1 MGLLLFL
8 VRYELFKNSLTK
20 RNVLLELIFIFE
32 CFKTTTSN
40 MSPKVI
46 NLFQP
51 RQSNSELYNKAIN
64 QIIAHFKKE
73 RVKLD
78 ESLLNYLNLIIEG
91 WNIANLRSR
100 TTHNMPSN
108 YFRHLE
114 TTLHEHVLENVIAYK
129 TKHFEDLSLFIYE
142 YEVLN
147 EKTPKINI
155 LQLLD
160 HGDFSIVM
168 LQDEMPQNI
177 FTDDESDREDFEEED
192 FDDDFFEGD
201 IYDDNNDHEEG
212 YINRH
217 ILVVKPK
224 QPFYDW
230 AYEISQKHQNIDKEM
245 FRTYLI
251 SEDIPPKEWL
261 KKNYKRILDLECFE
275 MTDFLEEVPKK
286 VSFKMFQEWFTVEFS
301 ESIYDFETEKIEK
314 F

>member
-1 MGLLLFL
+1 
-8 VRYELFKNSLTK
+8 
-20 RNVLLELIFIFE
+20 
-32 CFKTTTSN
+32 
-40 MSPKVI
+40 MSPKII

-51 RQSNSELYNKAIN
+51 KQNNSELYNMAIN

-73 RVKLD
+73 KKNLD

-91 WNIANLRSR
+91 WNIANLRNHSIP
-100 TTHNMPSN
+100 NMPSD
-108 YFRHLE
+108 YFRHLGV
-114 TTLHEHVLENVIAYK
+114 TAHEHVLEKVIAYK
-129 TKHFEDLSLFIYE
+129 NEHFKDLALYIYE
-142 YEVLN
+142 YEIVN
-147 EKTPKINI
+147 EKTPMINI

-168 LQDEMPQNI
+168 LQDEMAKNI
-177 FTDDESDREDFEEED
+177 FTEEASDLEDIEED
-192 FDDDFFEGD
+192 DFFDDDFF
-201 IYDDNNDHEEG
+201 DDDFFDDDNDHEEG
-212 YINRH
+212 YLNRH

-230 AYEISQKHQNIDKEM
+230 ANEIRQNHQKMDKTM

-251 SEDIPPKEWL
+251 SEDINPNDWL
-261 KKNYKRILDLECFE
+261 KKNYKRIIEIECFE

-301 ESIYDFETEKIEK
+301 ESIYDFEADKIEK